1 MCKIILSKV
10 FYGRMFLVI
19 KFMEILIME
28 NENEIQDEI
37 HEEKGTFGYTASV
50 VFLVFIV
57 FIVYISWSR

>member
-1 MCKIILSKV
+1 
-10 FYGRMFLVI
+10 
-19 KFMEILIME
+19 ME

-57 FIVYISWSR
+57 FVVYISWGR